1 MVHSLLAL
9 LLGVVLSLGLFPGM
23 AQAVGQS
30 ALASAPGSALV
41 AAAPVPAG
49 DIKTFAKAYQAI
61 QTIRDG
67 AEADMVAA
75 VEAEG
80 FTVEEF
86 NALADQAL
94 ADNKPPADTAVAQ
107 RFDAAIERIATL
119 RQGAEETMVSAIEKT
134 GMSLDRFNDIMA
146 LSDQDA
152 DLYQRIGDQINGR

>member
-1 MVHSLLAL
+1 
-9 LLGVVLSLGLFPGM
+9 
-23 AQAVGQS
+23 
-30 ALASAPGSALV
+30 
-41 AAAPVPAG
+41 
-49 DIKTFAKAYQAI
+49 
-61 QTIRDG
+61 
-67 AEADMVAA
+67 MVAA